1 MNPKPASFIVAAL
14 LVAALPSL
22 GFSQGFGKNKIQ
34 YQRHRWQYIQ
44 SEHYDIYFY
53 GDGLAAAKFTAAVAE
68 SSYQQISRMLDFK
81 MQARTPI
88 LVYNSHNDF
97 EETNVS
103 PEIVEESV
111 GGFTEFLKNRV
122 VLPYEGSAEQFRHV
136 IHHELVHA
144 MHLQFFYGTGAGA
157 TIRGLAGF
165 SWPLWYGEGHAE
177 YFSRHWDSESDNFI
191 RDAVVSGYLPPIPQ
205 LNAFL
210 AYKGGQALLYWI
222 ENRYGVEKVAQ
233 FNHAMRRWKNP
244 ERAIKDGF
252 GMSMEDFSEAW
263 HRGMREEYWP
273 EIARRTAPADL
284 ATPVTDHMKSSDF
297 VNNSPALSPSGDRLV
312 YLSDK
317 AGQFDI
323 YIASTIE
330 SGKPRR
336 LIGGQ
341 KHSGLEELKWLR
353 PGISWSPDSRQIA
366 FAAKAGA
373 HDAIHIV
380 DVAKRKIIRTYKP
393 KLDGLWSPAWSPDGK
408 TIAFMGMQAGRSD
421 IFLLHLQDGTITPVT
436 NDAFS
441 DLDPAWSPDGKWI
454 AFVSDR
460 GAFSQPVN
468 DVLPLADYANTDIFL
483 IRPDGTE
490 LQQLTTSP
498 YAEKSP
504 TFFHHADSLLFISDR
519 NGIDNVYLYDLPQR
533 AEKPLTNLLTGANQL
548 SAAAGGDRVAF
559 TAFYRGGYDVYLW
572 KSPFAR
578 ADSLPTLPLTPF
590 RERQQK
596 PGRAFSLTGPIPSGV
611 TASFTDRNSRPYK
624 TFVFDE
630 DFRSG
635 KAGWAADG
643 AATVALPP
651 EKRLSPDGS
660 YNIRP
665 YRHKFSID
673 YAGGA
678 GGYDPFFGVQGYTQ
692 LYISDLAGNQQIG
705 LGLNLIY
712 SLENSDLLL
721 GWSNMASR
729 LDYGVTLFHVVNFFQ
744 TQFGIER
751 FRNLGADLAFSYPLS
766 RFKRLEL
773 SATLTQLRD
782 DNLFFIDLPT
792 IVTNTLP
799 ITLAYVSD
807 NSLFRFFGPFTGTRY
822 RASVIAAPSLGS
834 KSRTFQAG
842 LVDFRNYFG
851 ITRDIGFAWRISGGA
866 SGGKNPMRFLL
877 GGVDNWLDR
886 EFARNLELADITD
899 FYFSNFVTPLRGAD
913 YYEQIG
919 TRYFLVNVELRF
931 PLVDYFIA
939 RFPLP
944 LGVAGIRGAGFL
956 DVGSAWDSDKRFRAT
971 QKNAQGETVL
981 RDVIAG
987 YGWGFRANLGIFLLR
1002 MDAVWR
1008 TNLAHSR
1015 PPEYLF
1021 SFGTDF

>member
-1 MNPKPASFIVAAL
+1 MNAKQASFIIAAL
-14 LVAALPSL
+14 LVATLPAS

-34 YQRHRWQYIQ
+34 YQHHRWQYLQ

-53 GDGLAAAKFTAAVAE
+53 GDGLTAAKFTAAVAE
-68 SSYQQISRMLDFK
+68 SSYHQISRLLDFK

-103 PEIVEESV
+103 PEIQDESV

-144 MHLQFFYGTGAGA
+144 LHLQFFYGTGTGA
-157 TIRGLAGF
+157 AIRGLAGF

-177 YFSRHWDSESDNFI
+177 YFSLHWDSETDNFI
-191 RDAVVSGYLPPIPQ
+191 RDAVVSDYLPPIPY

-222 ENRYGVEKVAQ
+222 ENRYGVEKVTQ
-233 FNHAMRRWKNP
+233 FNHTMRRMKNP
-244 ERAIKDGF
+244 ERAIRDIF

-263 HRGMREEYWP
+263 HHGMREEYWP

-284 ATPVTDHMKSSDF
+284 ATPITDHVKNSDF
-297 VNNSPALSPSGDRLV
+297 INNSPALSPRGDRLV

-317 AGQFDI
+317 AGKFDI
-323 YIASTIE
+323 YMASTIE
-330 SGKPRR
+330 SGKSRR
-336 LIGGQ
+336 LISGQ

-373 HDAIHIV
+373 RDAIHIV
-380 DVAKRKIIRTYKP
+380 DIEKKKIVRTFKP
-393 KLDGLWSPAWSPDGK
+393 KLDGLWSPAWSPDGSA
-408 TIAFMGMQAGRSD
+408 IAFMGMQAGRSD
-421 IFLLHLQDGTITPVT
+421 IFLLRLQDGTITPVT

-441 DLDPAWSPDGKWI
+441 DFDPAWSPDGKWI

-460 GAFSQPVN
+460 GAFSQPVG

-504 TFFHHADSLLFISDR
+504 TFFHNADSLLFISDR
-519 NGIDNVYLYDLPQR
+519 NGIDNVYLYNLPRR

-548 SAAAGGDRVAF
+548 AASAGGDRVAF
-559 TAFYRGGYDVYLW
+559 TAFYRGGYDIYLW
-572 KSPFAR
+572 KSPFAS
-578 ADSLPTLPLTPF
+578 ADSLPALPLTPF
-590 RERQQK
+590 REREQK
-596 PGRAFSLTGPIPSGV
+596 QGKAFSLAGPMPSEAM
-611 TASFTDRNSRPYK
+611 ASFTDRSRRPYK
-624 TFVFDE
+624 NFVFDQ
-630 DFRSG
+630 DFRAG
-635 KAGWAADG
+635 KAEWAADG
-643 AATVALPP
+643 AAKVVLPP
-651 EKRLSPDGS
+651 EKRLASDGS
-660 YNIRP
+660 YKIHP

-692 LYISDLAGNQQIG
+692 IYMSDLVSNQQIG
-705 LGLNLIY
+705 LGLNIIQ

-721 GWSNMASR
+721 GWGNMASR
-729 LDYGVTLFHVVNFFQ
+729 LNYGVTLFHVVNFFQ

-751 FRNLGADLAFSYPLS
+751 FRNLGVDLAFSYPIS

-773 SATLTQLRD
+773 NASLTQLRD
-782 DNLFFIDLPT
+782 DNLYFIDLPT
-792 IVTNTLP
+792 IVTNALP

-807 NSLFRFFGPFTGTRY
+807 NSIFRFFGPFTGTRY
-822 RASVIAAPSLGS
+822 RAGVIAAPNIGS
-834 KSRTFQAG
+834 KSRAFQTG

-851 ITRDIGFAWRISGGA
+851 ITRDIGFAWRVSGGA

-877 GGVDNWLDR
+877 GGLDNWLDR
-886 EFARNLELADITD
+886 EFARNLNLTDITD
-899 FYFSNFVTPLRGAD
+899 FYFSTFVTPLRGAD

-931 PLVDYFIA
+931 PLVDYFIT

-944 LGVAGIRGAGFL
+944 LGFAGIRGAGFL
-956 DVGSAWDSDKRFRAT
+956 DFGSAWDSDKRFRAT
-971 QKNAQGETVL
+971 QKNEEGQTVL

-987 YGWGFRANLGIFLLR
+987 YGWGFRANLGFFLLR

-1015 PPEYLF
+1015 PPNYLF